1 MTSMECDERV
11 KSMEPVE
18 IVILDEQ
25 RDRRAETLALVHEE
39 PTSGLMTREQLD
51 ELVAF
56 LEGPNGCDFRMSD
69 PDDIKTLRWTC
80 DGTLA
85 KTERWLHAHG
95 LDVRRNTIRLQE
107 LGGHCDCEVLWNAAG
122 RW

>member
-1 MTSMECDERV
+1 VTSMECDERV

-25 RDRRAETLALVHEE
+25 RDRRAETLVLVHEE
-39 PTSGLMTREQLD
+39 PTSGLMAREQLD

-69 PDDIKTLRWTC
+69 PDDIKALR
-80 DGTLA
+80 
-85 KTERWLHAHG
+85 
-95 LDVRRNTIRLQE
+95 
-107 LGGHCDCEVLWNAAG
+107 
-122 RW
+122 